1 MLEFRA
7 YELIPSTKRG
17 CKGQLETRVEQAA
30 RTCKNIKSRQTK
42 TRDTSLDIIK
52 ENIKKNN
59 LLNNPILII
68 QLDNPIEENLTG
80 LIAN

>member
-17 CKGQLETRVEQAA
+17 CKGQLETRVEQAT

-42 TRDTSLDIIK
+42 ARDTSLDIIK